1 MSRPCHGIVSLKE
14 TSISVA
20 PQDVEMEDL
29 NFYYASYSRQVVTI
43 SICSRAT
50 FPLNS
55 NNRLAYTTMS

>member
-1 MSRPCHGIVSLKE
+1 MDVVSLKE

-29 NFYYASYSRQVVTI
+29 NFYYASYSRQVVNI

-50 FPLNS
+50 CPPNS
-55 NNRLAYTTMS
+55 NNRLEYTTMS